1 MARCGQCLDDGFLMP
16 FDVALDD
23 QRFGTLEQ
31 RVDAGDAQDADILA
45 RIAAF
50 VRRAVAEA
58 RGAAVRGV
66 RRDRGDTGLKR
77 DGGMDRLNLCLE
89 PVERD
94 IVAQQR
100 KGRRDRLEGDDA
112 RTLRVARR
120 EQAVESLIGA
130 DIDESEG
137 AVLRRE
143 ETGQIAAIRSAAH
156 TSELQSLIRIS
167 YAVFCL
173 KKKKY

>member
-1 MARCGQCLDDGFLMP
+1 
-16 FDVALDD
+16 
-23 QRFGTLEQ
+23 
-31 RVDAGDAQDADILA
+31 
-45 RIAAF
+45 
-50 VRRAVAEA
+50 
-58 RGAAVRGV
+58 
-66 RRDRGDTGLKR
+66 
-77 DGGMDRLNLCLE
+77 MDRLNLCLE

-143 ETGQIAAIRSAAH
+143 ETGPIAAIGRGAAI
-156 TSELQSLIRIS
+156 LDGPVAPVGAPLPAIARRPDVPRARQG
-167 YAVFCL
+167 
-173 KKKKY
+173 

>member
-1 MARCGQCLDDGFLMP
+1 
-16 FDVALDD
+16 
-23 QRFGTLEQ
+23 
-31 RVDAGDAQDADILA
+31 
-45 RIAAF
+45 
-50 VRRAVAEA
+50 
-58 RGAAVRGV
+58 
-66 RRDRGDTGLKR
+66 
-77 DGGMDRLNLCLE
+77 MDRLNFCLE

-137 AVLRRE
+137 AVLSRE
-143 ETGQIAAIRSAAH
+143 ETGQIAAIGRGAAILEGTVATVGAKLH
-156 TSELQSLIRIS
+156 AIARRNDVLHARQG
-167 YAVFCL
+167 
-173 KKKKY
+173 